1 MSNRELI
8 AQSAYKK
15 IYREENKVVKVF
27 AEGFPKSEVLNEAL
41 NTARVEETGL
51 NVGKILEVSVV
62 DGAWAITK
70 EYIEGT
76 PLDALMKEN
85 PDKAE
90 QYMDRMA
97 DLHIQ
102 INSYSCPLLNRM
114 KEKMTRQIQELDM
127 IDEATRYELLTR
139 LDGMPKHYKLCHGDF
154 EPSNIIV
161 QGDDMYVIDWVHATQ
176 GNASADVARTYL
188 LLSLNNPFLADLY
201 MDKFCEKTNTEK
213 RYVQQWLP
221 IVAAA
226 QLTKKRPQ
234 EKDLLMKWVD
244 VCEYQ

>member
-8 AQSAYKK
+8 AESAYKK
-15 IYREENKVVKVF
+15 IYREGNKVVKVF

-102 INSYSCPLLNRM
+102 INSYSCPLL
-114 KEKMTRQIQELDM
+114 
-127 IDEATRYELLTR
+127 
-139 LDGMPKHYKLCHGDF
+139 KL
-154 EPSNIIV
+154 
-161 QGDDMYVIDWVHATQ
+161 A
-176 GNASADVARTYL
+176 L
-188 LLSLNNPFLADLY
+188 
-201 MDKFCEKTNTEK
+201 
-213 RYVQQWLP
+213 
-221 IVAAA
+221 
-226 QLTKKRPQ
+226 KKR
-234 EKDLLMKWVD
+234 
-244 VCEYQ
+244 

>member
-1 MSNRELI
+1 MGKRELI
-8 AQSAYKK
+8 GESTFKK
-15 IYREENKVVKVF
+15 IYREENKVVKMF
-27 AEGFPKSEVLNEAL
+27 AEGFTKSEVLNEAL
-41 NTARVEETGL
+41 NTARVEEIGL
-51 NVGKILEVSVV
+51 HVGKIMEVSVV
-62 DGAWAITK
+62 DGMWSITK
-70 EYIEGT
+70 EYIEGKT
-76 PLDALMKEN
+76 LAEKMREE

-90 QYMDRMA
+90 SLIERMV
-97 DLHIQ
+97 DLHIK
-102 INSYSCPLLNRM
+102 INKHACPLLNRM

-127 IDEATRYELLTR
+127 IDESTRYELLTR

-188 LLSLNNPFLADLY
+188 LLSLDNPFLADLY

-234 EKDLLMKWVD
+234 EKELLMKWVD

>member
-1 MSNRELI
+1 MSSRELI
-8 AQSAYKK
+8 AESAYKK
-15 IYREENKVVKVF
+15 IYREGDKVIKVF

-41 NTARVEETGL
+41 NTARVEEVGL

-62 DGAWAITK
+62 EGKWAITK
-70 EYIEGT
+70 EYIQGQTLAERI
-76 PLDALMKEN
+76 KEE

-90 QYMDRMA
+90 QYIDRMV

-102 INSYSCPLLNRM
+102 INSHSCPLLNRM
-114 KEKMTRQIQELDM
+114 KEKMTRQIQELDV
-127 IDEATRYELLTR
+127 IDEGIRYELMTR
-139 LDGMPKHYKLCHGDF
+139 LDGMPRHLKLCHGDF

-161 QGDDMYVIDWVHATQ
+161 QGDQMYVIDWVHATQ

-188 LLSLNNPFLADLY
+188 LLCLDNPLLADMY
-201 MDKFCEKTNTEK
+201 MDKFCQKTDTQK

-234 EKDLLMKWVD
+234 EKELLMKWVD
-244 VCEYQ
+244 VCEYP